1 MKSREDTIRRK
12 IKQGKIRRDWNAKA
26 FDFFV
31 GKKIIL
37 ARYLTE
43 KEMVNAFGEEKY
55 GCDKVPLAL
64 IFDDGS
70 FAFPMMDDEGNDGGA
85 LATSS
90 KEEPVMPVLSRGD

>member
-1 MKSREDTIRRK
+1 MKSKKNI
-12 IKQGKIRRDWNAKA
+12 IRDWNAKA

-31 GKKIIL
+31 GKKIAM

-43 KEMVNAFGEEKY
+43 REMVNTFGEEKY
-55 GCDKVPLAL
+55 GSYKVPLAL
-64 IFDDGS
+64 FFDDGS
-70 FAFPMMDDEGNDGGA
+70 YTFPQMDDEGNDGGA